1 MELDNNAHS
10 VFLLYYHLVLV
21 VKYRRQVFDETV
33 SERSKEIFV
42 YIAPKYN
49 IMLQE
54 WNYDK
59 DHVQILF
66 RAHPNSEISKFIN
79 AYKSA
84 SSRLLKKEFPQIRQ
98 KLWKECFWSQSFCL
112 LTTGGAPIE
121 VIRKYIESQGEK
133 SRKRGRSY
141 GKQSIE
147 IQDISEQGT
156 KNTVCQNVWLC
167 TVHL

>member
-42 YIAPKYN
+42 YIA
-49 IMLQE
+49 
-54 WNYDK
+54 
-59 DHVQILF
+59 HVQILF

-141 GKQSIE
+141 GKQSI
-147 IQDISEQGT
+147 
-156 KNTVCQNVWLC
+156 
-167 TVHL
+167 